1 MALRNF
7 ADQPP
12 GHRQLTFPLVDH
24 QGPAQPNHDDHQ
36 DYHHDQEDE
45 DQSYSYR
52 RRRTTGVG
60 NETDPG
66 LGLAALLED
75 RYETIQH
82 TLVCLGI
89 GCYLNLAVT
98 LAALL

>member
-24 QGPAQPNHDDHQ
+24 QELAQPNHDDQ
-36 DYHHDQEDE
+36 DD

-52 RRRTTGVG
+52 RGRTTGVG
-60 NETDPG
+60 NETDP
-66 LGLAALLED
+66 GLAALLED